1 MLLIY
6 GGNMKIYFFVISS
19 LFFFSFD
26 LLAGENECK
35 LVVHQF
41 GSGKYGDMYVN
52 VKPNTKEG
60 DKVGE
65 IRYHQSLFDDEVECK
80 KDNIYYGR
88 IFARRGQELIEK
100 YKDIDGH
107 PAWYLPLTD
116 KQYAFTLINSESN
129 DYYSDYNVITIQ
141 SNGEFGN
148 KNAVA
153 YIYAAKDNPKSIN
166 KSGVGVTLAIDSITK
181 YGQEGEGSLF
191 YYLPM
196 DFVIEEGPVMCTIE
210 PDSEDIILDLPRISL
225 AKFDDVGFPSQNV
238 SATKNININ
247 CTGEMSASFTLNATN
262 VSQTN
267 EGSVIIP
274 DDEGK
279 NGHANG
285 IGFVLSIDGDDG
297 FISNG
302 DKLQL
307 KKREVGKSSISLTSR
322 YYRYNP
328 NDGELKSGVMS
339 ATSSFTLQFD

>member
-1 MLLIY
+1 
-6 GGNMKIYFFVISS
+6 MKTYIFIFFS

-26 LLAGENECK
+26 LLADINECK
-35 LVVHQF
+35 RIDNKF
-41 GSGKYGDMYVN
+41 SYGAKYGDLYAN

-65 IRYHQSLFDDEVECK
+65 IHYHHSKYDEVKCEE
-80 KDNIYYGR
+80 NNVYYGR
-88 IFARRGQELIEK
+88 IYSMRGQSSLVK
-100 YKDIDGH
+100 YKDIDGY
-107 PAWYLPLTD
+107 PAWYLPLTNN
-116 KQYAFTLINSESN
+116 QYAFTLFNSGADDPYTTSGA
-129 DYYSDYNVITIQ
+129 ITIK

-148 KNAVA
+148 KNAIA
-153 YIYAAKDNPKSIN
+153 YIYAARDNPGPISTSGNGTSI
-166 KSGVGVTLAIDSITK
+166 AIDSITK
-181 YGQEGEGSLF
+181 YGTDYEGSLI
-191 YYLPM
+191 YYLPYNL
-196 DFVIEEGPVMCTIE
+196 VIEEGPVMCAIE

-225 AKFDDVGFPSQNV
+225 AKFDDIGFPSQNV

-307 KKREVGKSSISLTSR
+307 KKREAGKSSVSLMSR

-328 NDGELKSGVMS
+328 NDGELKSGIMS